1 MSRYRASMDRRTFFG
16 MIGLAVLAAPIAA
29 EAQPAS
35 RVYWIGELY
44 GSTRT
49 ATTGIREAFEQRL
62 RELGYVEG
70 RNVHF
75 ERRFADGD
83 DSRMARLVREI
94 LASKIDVFYAPTGA
108 GAKAAIEASATI
120 PIVFAVVGDPVS
132 VGLVQDLAKPG
143 KNATG
148 LTTINRDLTGKRF
161 ELLRDMLPTM
171 SRLAILFDSTP
182 RESPLERKEQERV
195 ARVLGWQLKFLD
207 APSREQYE
215 SGVTAAADW
224 HAEAFYVSP
233 SAKCFGDRQPI
244 VDAISRVRRPAVYA
258 LSEFVTDGGLMS
270 YAVDMHDQHRR
281 AATYVDRIL
290 KGAKPADLPVEQPT
304 RVELV
309 INMKTAKALG
319 LTIPP
324 SLLLRADRLIE

>member
-1 MSRYRASMDRRTFFG
+1 MISRRRLVA
-16 MIGLAVLAAPIAA
+16 IGTSAILAVPLAL
-29 EAQPAS
+29 EAQPAG
-35 RVYWIGELY
+35 RVYRIGELY
-44 GSTRT
+44 ASTRT

-75 ERRFADGD
+75 ERRFAEGD
-83 DSRMARLVREI
+83 DSRMAGFAREI

-224 HAEAFYVSP
+224 RADAIYVSP
-233 SAKCFGDRQPI
+233 SAKFFGERQPI
-244 VDAISRVRRPAVYA
+244 VDAISKIRRP
-258 LSEFVTDGGLMS
+258 
-270 YAVDMHDQHRR
+270 
-281 AATYVDRIL
+281 
-290 KGAKPADLPVEQPT
+290 
-304 RVELV
+304 
-309 INMKTAKALG
+309 
-319 LTIPP
+319 
-324 SLLLRADRLIE
+324 